1 MTLLVPE
8 PQLHV
13 AVRRPVEQ
21 PRQSPRVATEDRC
34 QLQRVLV
41 VDEHELVQAGLCA
54 VLAEEPWVASCLVA
68 TSAESAWQVAQRH
81 HPQLVLVSTSL
92 GGRSALELCRAFRER
107 MPHVRVVLMSGE
119 GRVSAALA
127 LLHGAVASLSKQM
140 PRAAI
145 AMALQ
150 CVAEGGRVFPKDTGP
165 APVQLSPRELDIL
178 QHVASGMSNPEVAD
192 ALNLSRH
199 TVKQH
204 TSAVY
209 RKLGVRNRAQAAS
222 RAQEL
227 GLLVAP
233 GKPRSDG

>member
-1 MTLLVPE
+1 MTT
-8 PQLHV
+8 V
-13 AVRRPVEQ
+13 AFNPLTEVLT
-21 PRQSPRVATEDRC
+21 PRESDIFERALRVVSEERVTEDRC
-34 QLQRVLV
+34 QRQRVLI
-41 VDEHELVQAGLCA
+41 VDEHELVQSGLRA
-54 VLAEEPWVASCLVA
+54 VLSEEAWVSSCLVA
-68 TSAESAWQVAQRH
+68 ANAEAAWHVAQRH
-81 HPQLVLVSTSL
+81 HPSLVVVSTSL
-92 GGRSALELCRAFRER
+92 GGRSALELCRAFKER

-150 CVAEGGRVFPKDTGP
+150 HVAEGGRVFPKDTGP
-165 APVQLSPRELDIL
+165 SPIQLTPRELDIL
-178 QHVASGMSNPEVAD
+178 QHVACGMSNPEVAD

-227 GLLVAP
+227 GLLA
-233 GKPRSDG
+233 